1 MMTRFFYIIFLCVSI
16 IGCSGVDP
24 ANEKAVRQPNV
35 IFILADDLGYSE
47 LGAYGNSFNETPF
60 VDSLASIGMKF
71 TNAYA
76 PAPVCSPYRAA
87 LMTGQHPARIGIT
100 DYLRPHGDEHLNED
114 LTTVA
119 ELFKQ
124 VGYTTGMIGK
134 WHLSGYEKN
143 GARESP
149 PQNHGF
155 DEVILNEQRGIS
167 GGSYFFPYH
176 FNTEAKQKIFP
187 VEFLT
192 DRQNLEAVEFIR
204 RNKDKPFFLYQ
215 SHYSVHT
222 NLNGPDSLVQKYS
235 QKDGA
240 GLSPES
246 SQNNV
251 HLAAQLER
259 IDYGVGMILEE
270 LKKQGILENTII
282 VFTSDN
288 GGETNVT
295 SNAPLRAGK
304 STLYEGGIRVP
315 MIIYGEALLKES
327 ATVDIPTVNMDFY
340 STFREILD
348 IAPDQREDGYSLLSL
363 LADGEPSEELVS
375 RPLFWHYPL
384 NAPHFLG
391 GFSSGAIR
399 WGDYKLIQ
407 NFTNQ
412 EISLYNL
419 SSDISEKVDLS
430 DELPQLKDSLL
441 NELKSWR
448 SGFQLEEVPHTVS
461 RTSFPKL
468 PDADKDP
475 VFVTVNGEQ
484 LPFLNYGVSQPSDGV
499 FEFNGGQNF
508 LKLLHLHIPDVTMKH
523 VEMGATVDQYNQDG
537 VIICHGEE
545 VFGLVLFLE
554 EGIAKFATTKYGKL
568 VSISSD
574 QKIEA
579 GAKLKAE
586 LTSTGEMLLHVD
598 DQIVARANI
607 GEPLPIPP
615 DDPISIGYD
624 FRRQIAQYSGDGF
637 FKGQLSDVYFRT
649 H

>member
-215 SHYSVHT
+215 SYYSVHT
-222 NLNGPDSLVQKYS
+222 NLNG
-235 QKDGA
+235 
-240 GLSPES
+240 
-246 SQNNV
+246 
-251 HLAAQLER
+251 
-259 IDYGVGMILEE
+259 
-270 LKKQGILENTII
+270 
-282 VFTSDN
+282 
-288 GGETNVT
+288 
-295 SNAPLRAGK
+295 
-304 STLYEGGIRVP
+304 
-315 MIIYGEALLKES
+315 
-327 ATVDIPTVNMDFY
+327 
-340 STFREILD
+340 
-348 IAPDQREDGYSLLSL
+348 LSL
-363 LADGEPSEELVS
+363 FRLINSTAS
-375 RPLFWHYPL
+375 RF
-384 NAPHFLG
+384 
-391 GFSSGAIR
+391 
-399 WGDYKLIQ
+399 
-407 NFTNQ
+407 
-412 EISLYNL
+412 
-419 SSDISEKVDLS
+419 
-430 DELPQLKDSLL
+430 
-441 NELKSWR
+441 WR
-448 SGFQLEEVPHTVS
+448 SV
-461 RTSFPKL
+461 R
-468 PDADKDP
+468 
-475 VFVTVNGEQ
+475 N
-484 LPFLNYGVSQPSDGV
+484 
-499 FEFNGGQNF
+499 
-508 LKLLHLHIPDVTMKH
+508 
-523 VEMGATVDQYNQDG
+523 
-537 VIICHGEE
+537 
-545 VFGLVLFLE
+545 
-554 EGIAKFATTKYGKL
+554 
-568 VSISSD
+568 
-574 QKIEA
+574 
-579 GAKLKAE
+579 
-586 LTSTGEMLLHVD
+586 STGKIFCFASVL
-598 DQIVARANI
+598 
-607 GEPLPIPP
+607 
-615 DDPISIGYD
+615 
-624 FRRQIAQYSGDGF
+624 
-637 FKGQLSDVYFRT
+637 K
-649 H
+649 